1 MIQII
6 ECETTKQEEAID
18 DFTERLFPDI
28 CEVKLEGNLHIIPL
42 EYKSDLIN
50 RYVCVIDYVVK
61 TTSILL
67 IENYIS
73 TKFVLSS
80 VITEEYLIFK
90 LPYEN
95 KTNLLNILLNKENYS
110 GSAPLTSIH
119 VVLNL
124 INKMTLLLKR
134 NNIPYFVINDLLCF
148 CPYKR
153 KVSH

>member
-1 MIQII
+1 M
-6 ECETTKQEEAID
+6 
-18 DFTERLFPDI
+18 
-28 CEVKLEGNLHIIPL
+28 
-42 EYKSDLIN
+42 
-50 RYVCVIDYVVK
+50 CVIDYVVK

-134 NNIPYFVINDLLCF
+134 NNVTAEEFQLLLSIQEESKSLITKYGIF
-148 CPYKR
+148 TFNWFGFYTVDASLTP
-153 KVSH
+153 KVSYDDLIMIENMIYWQKIRTNKRQ